1 MVMASVTGTIS
12 RTVVTL
18 SRKAESTAVVTCSKN
33 RMPAGCA
40 FAALADQMAMY
51 WNMPE
56 RREIDTRIIMPASS
70 PIVFQSMPR
79 IASSWLITPST
90 TMIAAPTRVTTER
103 LICSE
108 MITA

>member
-1 MVMASVTGTIS
+1 
-12 RTVVTL
+12 
-18 SRKAESTAVVTCSKN
+18 
-33 RMPAGCA
+33 MPAGCA